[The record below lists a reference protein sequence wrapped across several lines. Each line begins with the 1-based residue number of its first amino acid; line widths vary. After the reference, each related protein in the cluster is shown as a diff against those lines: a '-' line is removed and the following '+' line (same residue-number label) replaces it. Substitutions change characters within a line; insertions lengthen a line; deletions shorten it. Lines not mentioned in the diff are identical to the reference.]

1 MGKRRNW
8 WVRYA
13 AKASIVALTVNASDD
28 ELEAIDQSINPDIWQ
43 LHGSESPDR
52 IRKIKQR
59 YGRPV
64 MKALTIRDKEDL
76 AAIPLYEDACDIFLF
91 DAKAPKGAETELPGG
106 NGIAFDWRLIRNLKL
121 KKPFVLAGG
130 LNPDNVSEAIRLTS
144 PQGVDVSSGIESAPG
159 IKDRQKIFDFVQR
172 ARQTAE
178 SL

>member
-1 MGKRRNW
+1 MQAGANWIGFVFFPKSPRHVGYGKAKELVGP
-8 WVRYA
+8 VRG
-13 AKASIVALTVNASDD
+13 KASIVALTVNASDD

-52 IRKIKQR
+52 IREIKQR

-91 DAKAPKGAETELPGG
+91 DAKAPKGADTELPGG
-106 NGIAFDWRLIRNLKL
+106 NGIAFDWRLIKNLKL

-130 LNPDNVSEAIRLTS
+130 LDPDNVSEAIRLTN
-144 PQGVDVSSGIESAPG
+144 PQGGRRL
-159 IKDRQKIFDFVQR
+159 KRN
-172 ARQTAE
+172 
-178 SL
+178 